1 MPDEK
6 IKFTPRENQM
16 NAEEL
21 LAIAGE
27 FVKAGVHKI
36 RLTGGEPLI
45 RKDITEILTGLV
57 KLPVQLAIT
66 TNGVLLDEYFDLL
79 EKTQVQVINISLDSL
94 NPKRFN
100 HITKRNEFDRVW
112 KNIQE
117 AITRG
122 FKVKLNTVLMKGVND
137 DEVLNL
143 IELSIQHQ
151 LQVRFIEFMP
161 FDGNRW
167 DFSKM
172 ISEEEILNQVY
183 QKYPKEQVQQLPNK
197 KHATAKN
204 FKLPDSQGS
213 FGLISSVTSP
223 FCDSCNRLRLTSDG
237 KMKNCLFSNDEA
249 DLLTLFRAGKPI
261 EQAVNLLVKK
271 KHAVR
276 AGMDSID
283 DFKTSDQHGLNRSM
297 VRIGG

>member
-1 MPDEK
+1 MPNEK
-6 IKFTPRENQM
+6 IKFTPQEHQM
-16 NAEEL
+16 NTKEL
-21 LAIAGE
+21 LAITRE
-27 FVKAGVHKI
+27 FVKAGVQKI

-45 RKDITEILTGLV
+45 RKDIAEILTGLAQ
-57 KLPVQLAIT
+57 LPVQLAVT
-66 TNGVLLDEYFDLL
+66 TNGVLLNEYFDLL
-79 EKTQVQVINISLDSL
+79 EKTQLQVINISLDSL

-100 HITKRNEFDRVW
+100 EITKRNEFDRVW

-137 DEVLNL
+137 DEVLKL
-143 IELSIQHQ
+143 VELSKEHD

-172 ISEEEILNQVY
+172 ISEDEILQQVY
-183 QKYPKEQVQQLPNK
+183 QKYPKELIEQLPSK

-204 FKLPDSQGS
+204 FKLPDSKGS

-249 DLLTLFRAGKPI
+249 DLLTLFRAGKSI

-276 AGMDSID
+276 AGMDNID

>member
-16 NAEEL
+16 NVEEL

-45 RKDITEILTGLV
+45 RKDITEILAGLT
-57 KLPVQLAIT
+57 KFPVQLAIT

-172 ISEEEILNQVY
+172 ISEEDILNQVY

-204 FKLPDSQGS
+204 FKLPNSQGS
-213 FGLISSVTSP
+213 FGLISSLTNP

-261 EQAVNLLVKK
+261 KQTVNLLVKK

-276 AGMDSID
+276 AGMESID

>member
-45 RKDITEILTGLV
+45 RKDITEILTGLA

-249 DLLTLFRAGKPI
+249 DLLTLFRAGEPI